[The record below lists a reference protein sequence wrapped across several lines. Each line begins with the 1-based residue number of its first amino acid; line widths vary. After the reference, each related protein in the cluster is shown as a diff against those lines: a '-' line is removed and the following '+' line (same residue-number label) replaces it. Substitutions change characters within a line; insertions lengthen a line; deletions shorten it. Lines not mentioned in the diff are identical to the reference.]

1 MRKKMKEQDALKYDI
16 KLRVNQQHYDR
27 LNRLLSQSHYRN
39 MSELLREIVCER
51 QVILY
56 TRDESLDVVM
66 AELARIR
73 KELNAIGI
81 NLNQVAKQVNS
92 TTDKTKIL
100 LLGLESSELLRQVN
114 KQMTDLFPI
123 ITQLAKKWLQE

>member
-92 TTDKTKIL
+92 ATDKNKIL
-100 LLGLESSELLRQVN
+100 LLGLESSEILRQVN
-114 KQMTDLFPI
+114 KQITDLFPI
-123 ITQLAKKWLQE
+123 ITQLAKKWLRE